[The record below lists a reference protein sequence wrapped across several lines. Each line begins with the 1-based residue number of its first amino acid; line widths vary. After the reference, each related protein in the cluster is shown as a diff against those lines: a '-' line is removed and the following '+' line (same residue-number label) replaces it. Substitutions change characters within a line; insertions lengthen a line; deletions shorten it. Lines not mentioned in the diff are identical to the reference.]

1 MKAIVVGS
9 GIAGIA
15 SSIRLA
21 KKGYHVKV
29 FEANSFPG
37 GKINSFQKS
46 GYRFDGGPSLFTMPQ
61 FIDELFEL
69 CGENPKD
76 HFLYIKKKIACNY
89 FWEDGIKLVAY
100 GNKEDFLNEVEKK
113 LGVSK
118 KKLKKY
124 FNRSQKKF
132 DLTAP
137 LFLQKSLH
145 KLDTFLS
152 KETIDA
158 IISIGKYDIF
168 KTLHEVNEKMLEEPH
183 LIQFFDRFAT
193 YNGSNPYQTSGMMSL
208 INHLEQHYGTFLPV
222 KGMISITR
230 SLVKLA
236 KRQGV
241 EFVYDSPVSQ
251 IIIENKK
258 VKGVESK
265 GVFYNSDIV
274 FSNMDINPTYK
285 FLIPNEPK
293 PKKILEAEPSSS
305 AVIFYWGISR
315 EFKELDLHN
324 IFFSDNYLHE
334 FESIF
339 NNNTVTKDPTLYINI
354 TSKDIP
360 EDAPKNSENWFVM
373 INTPVDNGQD
383 WDLIVNDIRENV
395 KKKISRILGV
405 DIGKY
410 IETEEVLTPKIIQN
424 KTQSHLGALY
434 GPSSNNRL
442 SAFFRHPNFSRKIEN
457 LYFCGGSV
465 HPGGGIPL
473 CLLSAKIT
481 SDFVKKI

>member
-21 KKGYHVKV
+21 KKGYSVKV
-29 FEANSFPG
+29 FETNSYPG
-37 GKINSFQKS
+37 GKINSFEKF

-69 CGENPKD
+69 CGEDPKD
-76 HFLYIKKKIACNY
+76 HFSYIKKYIACNY
-89 FWEDGIKLVAY
+89 FWEDGTKLVAY
-100 GNKEDFLNEVEKK
+100 GNKKDFLNEVEKK
-113 LGVSK
+113 LGVPK
-118 KKLKKY
+118 QKLIKY
-124 FNRSQKKF
+124 FNRSQNKF

-137 LFLQKSLH
+137 LFLEKSLH
-145 KLDTFLS
+145 KLNTFLS
-152 KETIDA
+152 KETIEA

-168 KTLHEVNEKMLEEPH
+168 KTLHEVNEQMLEEPH

-222 KGMISITR
+222 KGMISITN
-230 SLVKLA
+230 SLVQLA
-236 KRQGV
+236 ERQGV
-241 EFVYDSPVSQ
+241 EFVYNSPVSQ
-251 IIIENKK
+251 IIVKKNKAE
-258 VKGVESK
+258 GVECCK
-265 GVFYNSDIV
+265 RLYESDIV
-274 FSNMDINPTYK
+274 ISNMDINPTYN
-285 FLIPNEPK
+285 FLLPNEPK
-293 PKKILEAEPSSS
+293 PKKILDAEPSSS

-324 IFFSDNYLHE
+324 IFFSNNYLHE

-339 NNNTVTKDPTLYINI
+339 NQNTVSKDPTLYINI
-354 TSKDIP
+354 TSKDIQG
-360 EDAPKNSENWFVM
+360 DAPKNSENWFVM
-373 INTPVDNGQD
+373 INTPADNGQD
-383 WDLIVNDIRENV
+383 WSLLVNKIRENV
-395 KKKISRILGV
+395 KKKITRNLGI
-405 DIGKY
+405 DIDKY
-410 IETEEVLTPKIIQN
+410 IETEEVLTPQIIKN

-442 SAFFRHPNFSRKIEN
+442 SAFLRHPNFSRKIEN

-481 SDFVKKI
+481 ADLVKKI